1 VFSPDGQTAYVYS
14 PGSPDGSVSAVRMS
28 DNGLIATLP
37 MPGGVGGIALTG
49 DGARL
54 AVARLSGPTVTL
66 IDTTTNT
73 VTSDVTLP
81 VNGPTLSV
89 AANASSRVYAG
100 RSGAIQMVDVSPAG
114 YAGDLL
120 AEGAF
125 SLATNP
131 ARDRLFAAL
140 TPAQPTRVAAID
152 LGTSSVVSTALVR
165 GPAALAAPAASP
177 AIVADG
183 CTYALSFRPADFTA
197 PVPLQSPAGSSAWRI
212 DVIALPDRCA
222 WTAQSDAAWVTFE
235 FASGTGPDNVGI
247 TIAPNGTGV
256 VRTATLTIGGQT
268 LTLQQA
274 GCSNPIVF
282 FERPSAS
289 GVVAQPYM
297 VSGWGID
304 TCSTSGTGLVAQSA
318 ALGYGLARPDV
329 AAAFAGLQ
337 FTNSGFEF
345 RDTIERRPGV
355 QDISFTFYSTITGNA
370 VVATTRVNIQSS
382 IAPFGFI
389 DTPAEGATVSGDMAL
404 TGWVM
409 DDVGIL
415 GNLLIYRDALAG
427 EPSSPGT
434 PGKVFI
440 GVATRV
446 AGARPDVQ
454 AIFPNYADNDRA
466 GFGAM
471 ILTNALPNGGNGTFT
486 FHIQVADQFNA
497 VWLGPR
503 TVTVNNASSPLPFG
517 AVDTP
522 QPGQTVSGII
532 TVYGW
537 ALTPGANT
545 IPLDGSTIEV
555 FVDGVFVGHP
565 SYNEPRPDVQAL
577 FPGYTNSAGPGGHL
591 NFDTRTLSNG
601 LHTIAW
607 VVRDTAGNAKG
618 IGSRYFTVAN
628 P

>member
-1 VFSPDGQTAYVYS
+1 
-14 PGSPDGSVSAVRMS
+14 
-28 DNGLIATLP
+28 
-37 MPGGVGGIALTG
+37 
-49 DGARL
+49 
-54 AVARLSGPTVTL
+54 
-66 IDTTTNT
+66 
-73 VTSDVTLP
+73 
-81 VNGPTLSV
+81 
-89 AANASSRVYAG
+89 
-100 RSGAIQMVDVSPAG
+100 
-114 YAGDLL
+114 
-120 AEGAF
+120 
-125 SLATNP
+125 
-131 ARDRLFAAL
+131 
-140 TPAQPTRVAAID
+140 
-152 LGTSSVVSTALVR
+152 
-165 GPAALAAPAASP
+165 
-177 AIVADG
+177 
-183 CTYALSFRPADFTA
+183 
-197 PVPLQSPAGSSAWRI
+197 
-212 DVIALPDRCA
+212 
-222 WTAQSDAAWVTFE
+222 
-235 FASGTGPDNVGI
+235 
-247 TIAPNGTGV
+247 
-256 VRTATLTIGGQT
+256 
-268 LTLQQA
+268 
-274 GCSNPIVF
+274 
-282 FERPSAS
+282 
-289 GVVAQPYM
+289 
-297 VSGWGID
+297 
-304 TCSTSGTGLVAQSA
+304 
-318 ALGYGLARPDV
+318 
-329 AAAFAGLQ
+329 
-337 FTNSGFEF
+337 
-345 RDTIERRPGV
+345 
-355 QDISFTFYSTITGNA
+355 
-370 VVATTRVNIQSS
+370 
-382 IAPFGFI
+382 
-389 DTPAEGATVSGDMAL
+389 MAL

-427 EPSSPGT
+427 EPSSAGT

-486 FHIQVADQFNA
+486 FHIQVADRFNA

-607 VVRDTAGNAKG
+607 VVRDDAGNAKG